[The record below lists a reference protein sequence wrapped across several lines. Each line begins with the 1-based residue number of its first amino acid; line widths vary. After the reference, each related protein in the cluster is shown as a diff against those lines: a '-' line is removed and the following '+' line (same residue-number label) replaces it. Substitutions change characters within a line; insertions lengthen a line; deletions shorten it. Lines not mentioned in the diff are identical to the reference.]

1 MNIEDVQEEQSK
13 EAGDQE
19 NDQKEDEDES
29 DEEEGEDGSREDT
42 EESNGS
48 DSHSDLESNIESEEE
63 NEKPKKEQHPT
74 PGEKLPRDDQKAQ
87 KAAGIELPYVFA
99 GRHTVVFSVLF
110 VGLGFH
116 PHLCW
121 VFFSK

>member
-29 DEEEGEDGSREDT
+29 DDEGEDGSREDT
-42 EESNGS
+42 EESDGS

-74 PGEKLPRDDQKAQ
+74 PGEKLPSDDQKAQ
-87 KAAGIELPYVFA
+87 RAAGTELPYVFA

-110 VGLGFH
+110 VGLGFN

-121 VFFSK
+121 VFFFK

>member
-29 DEEEGEDGSREDT
+29 DDEGEDGSREDT
-42 EESNGS
+42 EESDGS

-74 PGEKLPRDDQKAQ
+74 PGEKLPSDDQKAQ
-87 KAAGIELPYVFA
+87 RAAGTELPYVFA

-110 VGLGFH
+110 VALGFN

>member
-29 DEEEGEDGSREDT
+29 DDEGEDGSREDT
-42 EESNGS
+42 QESDGS

-74 PGEKLPRDDQKAQ
+74 PGEKLPSDDQKAQ
-87 KAAGIELPYVFA
+87 RAAGTELPYVFA

-110 VGLGFH
+110 VGLGFN

>member
-29 DEEEGEDGSREDT
+29 DDEGEDGSREDT
-42 EESNGS
+42 EESDGS
-48 DSHSDLESNIESEEE
+48 DSHSNLESNIESEEE

-74 PGEKLPRDDQKAQ
+74 PGEKLPSDDQKAQ
-87 KAAGIELPYVFA
+87 RAAGTELPYVFA

-110 VGLGFH
+110 VGLGFN

>member
-29 DEEEGEDGSREDT
+29 DDEGEDGSREDT
-42 EESNGS
+42 EESDGS

-74 PGEKLPRDDQKAQ
+74 PGEKLPSDDQKAQ
-87 KAAGIELPYVFA
+87 RAAGTELPYVFA

-110 VGLGFH
+110 VGLGFN

>member
-29 DEEEGEDGSREDT
+29 DDEGEDGSREDT
-42 EESNGS
+42 EESDGS
-48 DSHSDLESNIESEEE
+48 DSHSDLESNIESKEE

-74 PGEKLPRDDQKAQ
+74 PGEKLPSDDQKAQ
-87 KAAGIELPYVFA
+87 RAAGTELPYVFA

-110 VGLGFH
+110 VGLGFN